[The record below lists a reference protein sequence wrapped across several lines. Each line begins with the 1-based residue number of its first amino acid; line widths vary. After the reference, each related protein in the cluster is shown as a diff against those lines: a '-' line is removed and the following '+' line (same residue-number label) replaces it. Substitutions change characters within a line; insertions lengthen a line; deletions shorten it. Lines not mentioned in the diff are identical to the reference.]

1 MTKMNI
7 ALTLLSAI
15 AYLARG
21 ADSARDPD
29 MSLVNLPES
38 TSPGGRCMDG
48 TMAGYLIRDG
58 TNPSLFVIDLK
69 GGGACTTQEECDA
82 RVNSVRGTS
91 RDWNVDMVGLGFLSQ
106 DCDENPDFCEAT
118 AVHVPYCTSDTHRGT
133 NDQPS
138 ELSWGYYF
146 DGHLNFVAII
156 EKLIAE
162 KGLGDAT
169 NVLLTGG
176 SAGAVGALFNVD
188 WLADR
193 LPNATV
199 KTAPSAGWYSPNAL
213 DDDLPVPHQPSDFD
227 HFSRGENGN
236 PFYNSIQAGVVPVD
250 VWKAKNSMSPDCL
263 AAYSDDE
270 WWSCL
275 SARWAYKYIKS
286 PIYMIHTQYDSNQ
299 IFSGNQAPHAPVND
313 TELDAVKRYI
323 QMWGNATRESLEE
336 TIVIDDVA
344 FPKAHSDGIFSASCI
359 THGTPGNVA
368 IDGYY
373 VNPLVHDWFFQNG
386 KYDADKYK
394 LIESCEPLE
403 GNEEYVIPCNSA
415 TACAYKGNG
424 GGEKE
429 VVMRCAKRL
438 DMEGCLQSFGPK
450 KDCFS
455 CARDNTD
462 ALVEAG
468 CTSKIVE
475 LVCKYAEENDIF
487 DEFEGRMV
495 DVDFDELDNPDDDC
509 IFKSECED
517 SSDGIGSSSGAV
529 IRYAPA
535 YGSVLML
542 GMITFLVVSSPFINL
557 CNIIIL

>member
-1 MTKMNI
+1 MAKINI
-7 ALTLLSAI
+7 VLTLLSAF

-21 ADSARDPD
+21 AYAARDPD
-29 MSLVNLPES
+29 MFLVNLPES

-48 TMAGYLIRDG
+48 TMAGYYIREG
-58 TNPSLFVIDLK
+58 TNPSLFVIHLK
-69 GGGACTTQEECDA
+69 GGGACMSQETCDS
-82 RVNSVRGTS
+82 RVNSVTGTS
-91 RDWNVDMVGLGFLSQ
+91 RDWNVDKVGDGFLSQ

-146 DGHLNFVAII
+146 DGHLNFIAII

-176 SAGAVGALFNVD
+176 SAGAIGALFNVD
-188 WLADR
+188 WLAAR
-193 LPNATV
+193 LSDATV
-199 KTAPSAGWYSPNAL
+199 KTAPTAGWYHPNAL
-213 DDDLPVPHQPSDFD
+213 DDDLPVPHYPSDFE
-227 HFSRGENGN
+227 HFSRGDNGN
-236 PFYNSIQAGVVPVD
+236 PTYNLIQAGGAPVD

-263 AAYSDDE
+263 AAFSDDE
-270 WWSCL
+270 WWRCL

-286 PIYMIHTQYDSNQ
+286 PIYMIHSQYDSNQ
-299 IFSGNQAPHAPVND
+299 IFTGNQVPHAPVDD

-344 FPKAHSDGIFSASCI
+344 FPKAHSDGIFSPSCI
-359 THGTPGNVA
+359 KHGIPGNVD

-415 TACAYKGNG
+415 TACAYKPNPGNG
-424 GGEKE
+424 GGKKE

-438 DMEGCLQSFGPK
+438 NMEGCLQSFGPK
-450 KDCFS
+450 RDCLK
-455 CARDNTD
+455 CAGDNTD

-468 CTSKIVE
+468 CTSNIVRK
-475 LVCKYAEENDIF
+475 VCKYAEENDIF
-487 DEFEGRMV
+487 DEFEGRV
-495 DVDFDELDNPDDDC
+495 IDGDRYDHSNIFDN
-509 IFKSECED
+509 
-517 SSDGIGSSSGAV
+517 
-529 IRYAPA
+529 
-535 YGSVLML
+535 
-542 GMITFLVVSSPFINL
+542 N
-557 CNIIIL
+557 N